1 MPKLI
6 DGDALISRIEEEQC
20 KGCPHDS
27 KGNCPPRCALV
38 DIRKKVHELPTI
50 DAVEVVRCKDC
61 RFFVQDDE
69 ENGYCDPSIW
79 AQSAFRTIYDFC
91 SKGLKR
97 DAAD

>member
-1 MPKLI
+1 MPRLI
-6 DGDALISRIEEEQC
+6 DANALKTVLCASKCGVIDPATCEC
-20 KGCPHDS
+20 GCMDVLCID
-27 KGNCPPRCALV
+27 NA
-38 DIRKKVHELPTI
+38 PTI
-50 DAVEVVRCKDC
+50 DAVEVVRCKEC

-69 ENGYCDPSIW
+69 ENEYCDPSIW